1 MKITFL
7 GTGTSQGIPVIACDC
22 KVCQSTN
29 PKDKRLRSAVM
40 LEDEGRVYVIDTGP
54 DFRQQM
60 LQHKVQRLDAVVFTH
75 PHKDHIAGMDDIR
88 AFNFRQGADIDIY
101 ANAMTMEGLK
111 REFHYVFAEDKYPG
125 VPTVEA
131 HLIDER
137 PFKVHGLEFIP
148 IPVLHYKMPVYG
160 FRVGDFAYVT
170 DANFISDESKAK
182 LQGVDVLVLNA
193 LRKKAHLSHFTL
205 DQAIE
210 MSQLLGAKTTYL
222 THLSHLMGTH
232 DEVAKELPENVH
244 LAYDGLVLE
253 MPIGQ

>member
-1 MKITFL
+1 
-7 GTGTSQGIPVIACDC
+7 
-22 KVCQSTN
+22 
-29 PKDKRLRSAVM
+29 M